1 MLDENALGPGFP
13 EWTELGQETGLD
25 PLGMQRPI
33 EVVYQSLL
41 PGISTITLRL
51 RYYSFFPWLLDSYA
65 RRNGSTDMQEF
76 RFFQRKAEALYA
88 LLCAHRDYELGIAGI
103 LWASRELQSLAEE
116 ADPNAIVDFASAAD
130 PDSRQ
135 NRYLENKGG
144 AFGGI
149 YASQLREMGL
159 VRVDDPNIPIPY
171 CTNAAMDLADAMSD
185 QLGDLAEVF
194 LSAVE
199 KGQVTVE
206 TLDRLALM
214 KPSRV
219 PADSVEQEALAAV
232 LMGRQQNARE
242 PDVMRR
248 QTLIE
253 LLRLAGELQRIPR
266 ADDAKWAWFN
276 EGNSQETDRID
287 VLGLWS
293 LYQASD
299 LCRLAYEGF
308 LSAALQSLE
317 ATPYRRKTLR
327 EIVADLIEPT
337 DLENTTTLA
346 EYLRNQTGDEE
357 PETLAKQAASE
368 LLEAEKTGDV
378 DGEVRASIRLLS
390 ALWRKSSDYSSSV
403 LRRLRSADHFQ
414 SYATEIR
421 FLEQRLS
428 TPARTAFEEMISSRV
443 IKRHLW
449 VASRKF
455 RNQKAYTFLME
466 PDDGQLRFRSR
477 FSVSPSS
484 PRIDQA
490 VQFLHDAKLLDDK
503 GPTSLGLAEI
513 ERQ

>member
-1 MLDENALGPGFP
+1 
-13 EWTELGQETGLD
+13 
-25 PLGMQRPI
+25 
-33 EVVYQSLL
+33 
-41 PGISTITLRL
+41 
-51 RYYSFFPWLLDSYA
+51 
-65 RRNGSTDMQEF
+65 
-76 RFFQRKAEALYA
+76 
-88 LLCAHRDYELGIAGI
+88 
-103 LWASRELQSLAEE
+103 
-116 ADPNAIVDFASAAD
+116 
-130 PDSRQ
+130 
-135 NRYLENKGG
+135 
-144 AFGGI
+144 
-149 YASQLREMGL
+149 
-159 VRVDDPNIPIPY
+159 
-171 CTNAAMDLADAMSD
+171 MSD

-199 KGQVTVE
+199 KGQVTIE

-266 ADDAKWAWFN
+266 ADDAKWTWFN
-276 EGNSQETDRID
+276 EGNSKETDRID

-317 ATPYRRKTLR
+317 ASPYRRKTLR

-346 EYLRNQTGDEE
+346 AYLRNHTADEE

-368 LLEAEKTGDV
+368 LLEAEKTGDAV
-378 DGEVRASIRLLS
+378 GEVRASIRLLS
-390 ALWRKSSDYSSSV
+390 ALWRKSPDYSSSV

-414 SYATEIR
+414 SYATEVR

-490 VQFLHDAKLLDDK
+490 VQFLHDANFWTTKAQHPLDLLKSSVNEVLRSFLGKWIRLCFHDDLRL
-503 GPTSLGLAEI
+503 LGTGI
-513 ERQ
+513 